1 MKLIK
6 SVAAAA
12 LFATFGQAIAVDNA
26 SGGFKVHE
34 VSREAIPLT
43 VSFAGTVTADKT
55 LQLTAQMPGRIA
67 EIAGQEGDRFGA
79 GTVLVELDDSG
90 LLARLEA
97 AVASRDS
104 AAADIRNARVQLDR
118 ELYSPRSNSAGSA
131 PGGMGMP
138 AMMDQMFANPMQNMM
153 GMRDRGA
160 ERTSDLVGAETQL
173 AQATTRYKTAEA
185 NIREIQS
192 MLRDTKGVA
201 PFSGVIQKVH
211 VEVGDTVQPGQ
222 PLMDFSE
229 SAALVVEADLPVRLS
244 RTLTLGLPLDVAIN
258 GDQVLQAPVS
268 RIHPVADPRQNT
280 VRIELS
286 LPSDAGATPGQYV
299 EIRVPDNA
307 AQMPAQLTIPKSAIV
322 TKGGLPL
329 VYAIDREGKARLR
342 VVRLGDAPD
351 GAMQIVLSG
360 VNVGDLLVDQPP
372 PGLRAGTQIM
382 APAQP
387 ETVQNAQ

>member
-153 GMRDRGA
+153 GMRDRGT

-299 EIRVPDNA
+299 EIRIPDNA

-372 PGLRAGTQIM
+372 PGLRAGTQIV

-387 ETVQNAQ
+387 ATVQNAQ

>member
-6 SVAAAA
+6 SVATAV
-12 LFATFGQAIAVDNA
+12 FIATFGQATATDSA

-79 GTVLVELDDSG
+79 GTVLVELDDSA

-104 AAADIRNARVQLDR
+104 AAADIRNARVQFDR

-153 GMRDRGA
+153 GMRDRGT

-201 PFSGVIQKVH
+201 QFSGVIQKVH

-222 PLMDFSE
+222 PLLDFSE

-244 RTLTLGLPLDVAIN
+244 RTLAPGLPLEVAIN

-286 LPSDAGATPGQYV
+286 LPLDAGATPGQYV

-329 VYAIDREGKARLR
+329 VYAVDREGKARLR

-351 GAMQIVLSG
+351 GTMQIVLSG
-360 VNVGDLLVDQPP
+360 VNAGDLLVDQPP

>member
-153 GMRDRGA
+153 GMRDRGT

-222 PLMDFSE
+222 PLIDFSE

-244 RTLTLGLPLDVAIN
+244 RTLTLGMPLDVAIN

-351 GAMQIVLSG
+351 GTMQIVLSG

-372 PGLRAGTQIM
+372 PGLRAGTQIV

-387 ETVQNAQ
+387 ATVQNAQ

>member
-153 GMRDRGA
+153 GMRDRGT

-351 GAMQIVLSG
+351 GTMQIVLSG

-372 PGLRAGTQIM
+372 PGLRAGTQIV

-387 ETVQNAQ
+387 ATVQNAQ

>member
-1 MKLIK
+1 VKLIK
-6 SVAAAA
+6 SVATAV
-12 LFATFGQAIAVDNA
+12 FVATFGQASALDNA

-67 EIAGQEGDRFGA
+67 EIAGKEGDRFGA
-79 GTVLVELDDSG
+79 GTVLVELDDSA

-97 AVASRDS
+97 AIASRDS
-104 AAADIRNARVQLDR
+104 AAADIRNARVQFDR

-153 GMRDRGA
+153 GMRDRGT

-201 PFSGVIQKVH
+201 QFSGVIQKVH

-222 PLMDFSE
+222 PLLDFSE

-244 RTLTLGLPLDVAIN
+244 RTLTPGLPLEVAIN
-258 GDQVLQAPVS
+258 GDEVLQAPVS

-286 LPSDAGATPGQYV
+286 LPLDAGATPGQYV

-329 VYAIDREGKARLR
+329 VYAVDREGKARLR

>member
-153 GMRDRGA
+153 GMRDRGT

-222 PLMDFSE
+222 PLIDFSE

-299 EIRVPDNA
+299 EIRIPDNA

-372 PGLRAGTQIM
+372 PGLRAGTQIV

-387 ETVQNAQ
+387 ATVQNAQ